1 MPWRELMRLLHCY
14 FRPDIKREHTNSM
27 LVGQPQID
35 TRLNILRL
43 LFASWSSVTET
54 APTIRLSRE
63 ALLSGR
69 DTIDPATVSFRGIH
83 EALVFLAC
91 LFHPRNRFALNLF

>member
-14 FRPDIKREHTNSM
+14 VRRDIKREHTNSM

-54 APTIRLSRE
+54 AATIRLNRE

-69 DTIDPATVSFRGIH
+69 DTIDPVMVSVRGIS
-83 EALVFLAC
+83 EALVFLAS
-91 LFHPRNRFALNLF
+91 LFHPRNWFALDLF